1 MEWWAVVVTAGPRAS
16 AALKG
21 WWVTDCVTVRC
32 VPGRSRFVPW
42 FLVPSLLFLLLAFS
56 HHCTLLSPLLPPR
69 QAARP
74 PGADGTTSPS
84 GHYTF
89 HSGDRF
95 AGGRYAP
102 DSVAGRGVFATVLA
116 GTDHGVSPPRRVAI
130 KLLRAND
137 AMRRAGASEVAVL
150 HAIAAAAGASAGTA
164 PADHAG
170 HCAVLLDSFLHRGH
184 LALVFPLACG
194 TLRDALEAYGAGT
207 GLALEAV
214 RLYGRQLFSALATL
228 RAARVVHG
236 DIKPDNVLLSAD
248 RATAT
253 LADFGSAWVEA
264 PPPAGAEVGEGAAA
278 AAAAVAAPPLPRA
291 GTGVAVGAAAGASSP
306 TTPYLVSRFY
316 RAPEIALRFPRGPP
330 ADGHVWS
337 VGCVLYELCTGHLP
351 LPSTDKVDL
360 LRRVATLRGGRGG
373 GGSLRGCS
381 VPPRAAA
388 TGLASALAGALP
400 PPTQPGVVVVVA
412 GIATAAAAEAGAG
425 GGEGGAVVGG
435 AAALADLIDRCVVVY
450 PRRRFGVDEALAHP

>member
-1 MEWWAVVVTAGPRAS
+1 MS
-16 AALKG
+16 AAK
-21 WWVTDCVTVRC
+21 R
-32 VPGRSRFVPW
+32 P
-42 FLVPSLLFLLLAFS
+42 
-56 HHCTLLSPLLPPR
+56 LPPPAADGDHGNGDGDGKR
-69 QAARP
+69 PRLNPDGGDSGAGSNGDSGSGGGNGAVGAATAAPTAAAITAAAITTADADTFDMFAAAPLASVAEAAALLRGGSAAAARP

-316 RAPEIALRFPRGPP
+316 RAPEIALRLPRGPP
-330 ADGHVWS
+330 ADVWS
-337 VGCVLYELCTGHLP
+337 VGCVLYELYTGRLL
-351 LPSTDKVDL
+351 LPSTDNADL
-360 LRRVATLRGGRGG
+360 LRRVDG
-373 GGSLRGCS
+373 
-381 VPPRAAA
+381 
-388 TGLASALAGALP
+388 
-400 PPTQPGVVVVVA
+400 Q
-412 GIATAAAAEAGAG
+412 
-425 GGEGGAVVGG
+425 
-435 AAALADLIDRCVVVY
+435 
-450 PRRRFGVDEALAHP
+450 RRPH